1 MFPIYGLSIAHQAP
15 SIVVRGPKDYR
26 KTLKVTVYGMGWR
39 LATAKGHQLWDGQG
53 GAASSKVAIHGMP
66 CVAGVRLGRRAGKR
80 AEINKDFGCLHPW
93 PRDENV

>member
-39 LATAKGHQLWDGQG
+39 LATAKG
-53 GAASSKVAIHGMP
+53 
-66 CVAGVRLGRRAGKR
+66 R
-80 AEINKDFGCLHPW
+80 HPW
-93 PRDENV
+93 DALRGRSAIRQESEEESGDQQRFRVSSFLAMR